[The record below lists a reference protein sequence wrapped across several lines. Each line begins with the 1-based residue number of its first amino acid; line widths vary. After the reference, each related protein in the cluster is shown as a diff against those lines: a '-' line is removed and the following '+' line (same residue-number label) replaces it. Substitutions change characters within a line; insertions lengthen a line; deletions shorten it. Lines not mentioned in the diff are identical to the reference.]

1 MCTTADGLGGILPL
15 ELLSIFTTGEVE
27 SIVCGVPT
35 VDISILK
42 KATDYD
48 GVSPQDAHIQVC
60 VGYSLL
66 SWSQCGRIRHRPV

>member
-1 MCTTADGLGGILPL
+1 MCTSADGLGGILPL

-60 VGYSLL
+60 KRMFPPHLIAVR
-66 SWSQCGRIRHRPV
+66 QK